1 MVVLGGVVVTF
12 IALFV
17 GIPIFVSLGVAGVLL
32 MVFYYHMPLANIA
45 QVSFAS
51 VNNFALLA
59 MPLFIIAGN
68 LTVAGGSAKR
78 LINVSSA
85 FLGQVRGGLL
95 VSVIVFCTLFA
106 ACSGSGLAGIA
117 AVGVIMYPELRK
129 DGYSS
134 GLAAGAIASSGQ
146 LGILIPPSLF
156 FILIGML
163 MRVSAASLFFAG
175 LVPGLIMSVFLCIIA
190 LFMAR
195 REGVPAR
202 PAVSWKEKFNAMVK
216 GTPAIFV
223 AVIIL
228 GGIYSGFFTPT
239 EAATVACAYAVFLGF
254 AVYKELTWSKL
265 MKALSDAGLITG
277 AIYILIAT
285 VTIFTHVISLSGFP
299 QMLVGL
305 IMESGMSAVM
315 FVIILNVAVLLLTFF
330 IDPWALMFMIIPILM
345 PVFSALDV
353 NLVWMGVTMCICT
366 MIGYMTP
373 PMAVGLYFTARLL
386 DVPAAQVIKGIIPFL
401 VAQALIIPV
410 VIFVPEVALWF
421 PRFLGFPV

>member
-1 MVVLGGVVVTF
+1 MIVLGGVIITF
-12 IALFV
+12 IALCV
-17 GIPIFVSLGVAGVLL
+17 GIPIFASLAVASILL
-32 MVFYYHMPLANIA
+32 MVYHYHQPISNVAHVA
-45 QVSFAS
+45 FGA

-68 LTVAGGSAKR
+68 LAVAGGAAKR
-78 LINVSSA
+78 IINFCNA

-117 AVGVIMYPELRK
+117 AVGTIMYPELRK
-129 DGYSS
+129 DGYSPALS
-134 GLAAGAIASSGQ
+134 AGAIASSGE

-163 MRVSAASLFFAG
+163 MRVSAVSLFFAG
-175 LVPGLIMSVFLCIIA
+175 LIPGLIMSLFLCTIA
-190 LFMAR
+190 LFLAR
-195 REGVPAR
+195 REGVVAR
-202 PAVSWKEKFNAMVK
+202 PTTAWKERVTVSIKSA
-216 GTPAIFV
+216 PALLL

-239 EAATVACAYAVFLGF
+239 EAATVACVYAVFLGF
-254 AVYKELTWSKL
+254 VVYRELTWSKL
-265 MKALSDAGLITG
+265 VKTLSNAGLTTG

-285 VTIFTHVISLSGFP
+285 VTVFTHIISLSGFP
-299 QMLVGL
+299 QMLAKM
-305 IMESGMSAVM
+305 IIESGMSAVM
-315 FVIILNVAVLLLTFF
+315 FVIILNAAVLVLTFF

-345 PVFSALDV
+345 PVFTALDV

-386 DVPAAQVIKGIIPFL
+386 DLPAAQVIKGIIPFL
-401 VAQALIIPV
+401 VAQALVIPV
-410 VIFVPEVALWF
+410 VIFFPEVALWF
-421 PRFLGFPV
+421 PRLLGFPV